1 MRLYSIAA
9 LAFLAVIPSSC
20 DTKSTLEQIQAAT
33 VQACGFLPTAV
44 MIAGVVPAAT
54 PYAAPAGV
62 IAQAICD
69 AVTATSGPKMAA
81 RRSVGSTRTVSIK
94 LPNGQK
100 ATVSGKFV
108 R

>member
-1 MRLYSIAA
+1 MKLLSITAFAVLAA
-9 LAFLAVIPSSC
+9 LPTSC
-20 DTKSTLEQIQAAT
+20 DTQSTLAQIQAAT
-33 VQACGFLPTAV
+33 VQACNFLPTAV
-44 MIAGVVPAAT
+44 MVAGVVPAAE
-54 PYAAPAGV
+54 PYAAPAGA

-69 AVTATSGPKMAA
+69 AVAASSSKMGA
-81 RRSVGSTRTVSIK
+81 RRLSATRTVSIK